1 MYKFRLKS
9 IEGLFSILRLPVN
22 ESVSL
27 PQLLDTEIVSITKTL
42 DEISVVCRSDIHIP
56 GAEIDPDW
64 RAMRISGQLDTSLVG
79 ILYRLTEPLYKK
91 GISVFIISTFDTDYL
106 LVKRDKYLIA
116 VNTLNQQEGITVDD

>member
-9 IEGLFSILRLPVN
+9 IDGLFSILRLPVN
-22 ESVSL
+22 ASFDSR
-27 PQLLDTEIVSITKTL
+27 QLFEADIVSITKTL
-42 DEISVVCRSDIHIP
+42 DEISVVCRSNVHIP
-56 GAEIDPDW
+56 DAEIDPDW
-64 RAMRISGQLDTSLVG
+64 RVMRISGQLDTNLVG

-91 GISVFIISTFDTDYL
+91 GISVFVISTFDTDYL

>member
-9 IEGLFSILRLPVN
+9 IEGLFSILRLPVDA
-22 ESVSL
+22 SVDFN
-27 PQLLDTEIVSITKTL
+27 QLFDADIVSITKTM
-42 DEISVVCRSDIHIP
+42 DEISIVCRSDIQIP

-79 ILYRLTEPLYKK
+79 ILYRLTEPLFKK
-91 GISVFIISTFDTDYL
+91 GVSVFIISTFDTDYL

-116 VNTLNQQEGITVDD
+116 VDALNQQEGITVDG